1 MAGKTMKR
9 IGILTSGGDAPGMNA
24 CIRAAVRTALANRL
38 EIVGIRRGYAGLIG
52 GEMVPLDR
60 TAIRNTIH
68 LGGTILE
75 TSRSPEFRTPEGRAR
90 AAANIEEADLDGLI
104 LIGGDGTFRGGT
116 LLEEEWGTGLV
127 GVPASIDNDVY
138 GTDYCIGFDTAA
150 NCALEAIDRIRD
162 TARSHDRL
170 FFVEV
175 MGRESGFL
183 ALESGIAGGA
193 EELIIPEES
202 FSIADVSARLKEGIK
217 RFGKKSAIV
226 VVAEGDRPGRSF
238 EIAREVCTF
247 LDYDS
252 RVVVLG
258 HLQRGGPPTVRDRVL
273 GSMLGVAAVTTLL
286 EGRSGS
292 MVGEAKGDVAYTPL
306 KDTWQKKPLNPALVR
321 IFPLLS
327 E

>member
-1 MAGKTMKR
+1 MKR
-9 IGILTSGGDAPGMNA
+9 IGVLTSGGDAPGMNA
-24 CIRAAVRTALANRL
+24 CIRAAVRTGLAGGV
-38 EIVGIRRGYAGLIG
+38 EVVGVRRGYAGLIE
-52 GEMVPLDR
+52 GETMPLDR

-75 TSRSPEFRTPEGRAR
+75 TSRSPEFQTREGRAK
-90 AAANIEEADLDGLI
+90 AAETVQQAELDGLI
-104 LIGGDGTFRGGT
+104 LIGGDGTFHGGSI
-116 LLEEEWGTGLV
+116 LAEEWGVALI

-150 NCALEAIDRIRD
+150 NCALNAIDRIRD

-175 MGRESGFL
+175 MGRESGYL

-202 FSIADVSARLKEGIK
+202 IALAKIAARLEEGLAI
-217 RFGKKSAIV
+217 GKKSAIV

-238 EIAREVCTF
+238 EIAESLREYLEF
-247 LDYDS
+247 ES

-273 GSMLGVAAVTTLL
+273 GSKLGVAAVTALL
-286 EGRSGS
+286 EGRSGC
-292 MVGEAKGDVAYTPL
+292 MAGEVRGEVTYTPL
-306 KDTWQKKPLNPALVR
+306 EEAWQKKKPLDPGLMS